1 MSRYTP
7 IAPIPSLPL
16 PLVTAAPNTNPLFLV
31 RVRVCDCQQG
41 EIAEGS
47 ESEVRASNFV
57 VAVRRE
63 ESNGVFV
70 WRAAEIA
77 FSGDQLY
84 L

>member
-1 MSRYTP
+1 MF
-7 IAPIPSLPL
+7 
-16 PLVTAAPNTNPLFLV
+16 VCV
-31 RVRVCDCQQG
+31 RDCQQG

-63 ESNGVFV
+63 ESSGTVG